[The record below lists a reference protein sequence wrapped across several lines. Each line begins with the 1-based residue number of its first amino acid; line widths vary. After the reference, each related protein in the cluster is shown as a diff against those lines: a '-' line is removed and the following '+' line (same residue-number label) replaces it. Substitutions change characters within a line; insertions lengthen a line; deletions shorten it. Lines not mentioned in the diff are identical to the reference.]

1 MLEEILDFR
10 NIQKALQ
17 RVISNKGAGG
27 VDGMQT
33 DELRDYLAQHWSE
46 LKSKILSGMYRPSP
60 VRGIEIPKASGGKR
74 LLGIPTVIDRLIQQ
88 AIQQWLSPVY
98 EADFSPYSYG
108 FRPHRNAHQAVLQA
122 RSHIASGGSWIIE
135 LDLSNFFDR
144 VHHDRLISQLS
155 KRISDKRTLDLIR
168 RYLTSGILLGGVVSP
183 RQEGTPQGSPLSPL
197 LSNIVLDELDK
208 ELHKRGHKFVR
219 YADDCSIYVNSNKS
233 AHRVLDSI
241 TRYIEKVLRLKV
253 NLEKTKISRP
263 GSCQL
268 LGFSFYRNNKGE
280 YRMWIPQ
287 SSLDRIRIKL
297 RKLTMRSKP
306 MTVKERITGL
316 ESAIG
321 GWVNY
326 FSIADSK
333 KSMQQLD
340 RKVYNRLRICI
351 WKQWKTIRN
360 RYRNLIKLGLSK
372 YYARMWSKTS
382 IGYSR
387 AARSPILCRT
397 LTNAY
402 FRKEGYVGFYER
414 YYLKTESQI
423 KLF

>member
-33 DELRDYLAQHWSE
+33 DELRDYLTQHWSE

-233 AHRVLDSI
+233 AH
-241 TRYIEKVLRLKV
+241 
-253 NLEKTKISRP
+253 
-263 GSCQL
+263 
-268 LGFSFYRNNKGE
+268 
-280 YRMWIPQ
+280 
-287 SSLDRIRIKL
+287 
-297 RKLTMRSKP
+297 
-306 MTVKERITGL
+306 
-316 ESAIG
+316 
-321 GWVNY
+321 
-326 FSIADSK
+326 
-333 KSMQQLD
+333 
-340 RKVYNRLRICI
+340 
-351 WKQWKTIRN
+351 
-360 RYRNLIKLGLSK
+360 
-372 YYARMWSKTS
+372 
-382 IGYSR
+382 GY
-387 AARSPILCRT
+387 
-397 LTNAY
+397 
-402 FRKEGYVGFYER
+402 
-414 YYLKTESQI
+414 
-423 KLF
+423 